1 MSDGILEQARMSALF
16 IIGSVA
22 SRTYGE
28 TVSDA
33 QNLQVDGNTRDLS
46 GSDGVVLVEEV
57 SGTG

>member
-1 MSDGILEQARMSALF
+1 MSALF